1 MANSAEVTFEDFQT
15 NERFKKLERSLKLAI
30 LKKTHSKSVNK
41 KEMLPP
47 AIASSS
53 ISSINVDSMNSSYV
67 TPSLHTSV
75 KSEVLAS
82 SNNLRNLCSTKRNCK
97 TNREIMATSSV
108 KQDDCNDRLVMPPPM
123 KNTVYRISKQTQ
135 DNVPT
140 LPNCKTVVS
149 NPLNRSVQSSTVNT
163 FSLSAASHIS
173 ANTNTSK
180 EYPYPFVAP
189 TIAAIDPQRVNR
201 SFSRWRVMLNDNY
214 ELIIKGTLECGRVAY
229 SKPVIRRYNATCVE
243 SKYKY
248 KYNLEGNI
256 VDERNVLP
264 DYIRGKFYNGFPDDW
279 ENVYQIWRT
288 YLSQGCPV
296 TFRWPTPITDSDDDL
311 KSELTELTYI
321 CTKNEKDIFKE
332 PCESFKYSSNKFGN
346 PSENDQMKSS
356 KKKRKYNCSTHS
368 FQNCKENTSL
378 VKPLISQKDII
389 PIVQTKNMK
398 STCDMDNEQ
407 NTELNVNPVYS
418 FRGMNKLKDIIHED
432 KLKIIID
439 NLADRNCSPKYI
451 DKVIELF
458 NCLDYTEYYRTKS
471 ECDYNSAISA
481 NHETSC
487 KQEML
492 QANLACDNNH
502 TDNKF
507 ENELKEK
514 GKNYRNSINLRDRS
528 INNDSN
534 LTQLSNPINVKPKYD
549 GNNDSDESESL
560 TYVGVPK
567 ISIER
572 VLHSR
577 KASRKIYKHKIR
589 KKSANSRNIKGIEY
603 EFESA
608 PTMIPMANKMA
619 KKSLLSDESC
629 ISITEDQVQ
638 DEIDMAKYH
647 KIKNIAQRSQEDS
660 FNSHLMRNNFDVY
673 DTNNPAIQN
682 KQSFNPFQTQKINLN
697 ASIKEQEISHKVEK
711 NAHSQFIADIDYASN
726 SDIDVEIIS
735 TSTRKTDEN
744 MVALH
749 SNLDQDIVISSESN
763 NNFSKKPFIFQA
775 SHREYIGQ
783 SKNEIAMKKS
793 KTNITSLKPVN
804 LKLKIKE
811 ADSKSEQLQPL
822 DVHIVET
829 EKDKQYFNIQPLEE
843 ICKNKLVSK
852 TSIATT
858 KEIIANDSHSKT
870 IEIEKAN
877 NKKKIYLT
885 TNKKNESNINST
897 NLTNAATEQSKSNKL
912 EIKNN
917 SKVLSAWM
925 PKVIYYAKSK
935 SELGLIFEGKLLN
948 ELGHVMQRKFT
959 TDIVLKRLSA
969 TLIETVNHEF
979 YELVGCLND
988 NEHVIPKELVNQC
1001 RNGCPANIE
1010 QFCLTWK
1017 MLQNYKIQKIS
1028 EKLNSTSMDLLN
1040 TSVSSRGRRI
1050 VPPLSYWTGERITVK
1065 DNNLVYNPGNSQ
1077 ESSLV
1082 STTETSKEAIKETK
1096 KLSPKKT
1103 KKQEANSKNVSK
1115 EQKLFKS
1122 NEISNSS
1129 KNETLVIE
1137 KSQSSNKSYKTKA
1150 ANNTKKS
1157 YKSHKSR
1164 KSRINGKRYVKQNLT
1179 FSLTDS
1185 SEKEQDV
1192 SPQKRMCTHLNKKTG
1207 TPSQYTMTLRKR
1219 QSKDIPQ

>member
-1 MANSAEVTFEDFQT
+1 MANSAGEVTFEDFQT

-30 LKKTHSKSVNK
+30 LKKAHSKSVHK

-47 AIASSS
+47 VIASPS

-82 SNNLRNLCSTKRNCK
+82 SNNLRNLFSTKRNCK

-123 KNTVYRISKQTQ
+123 KNTVYRISKETQ
-135 DNVPT
+135 DKVPT

-163 FSLSAASHIS
+163 FSLSASHIS

-180 EYPYPFVAP
+180 DPYPFVAP
-189 TIAAIDPQRVNR
+189 TIAVIDPQRINR

-248 KYNLEGNI
+248 KYNLQGNI

-288 YLSQGCPV
+288 YISQGCPV

-321 CTKNEKDIFKE
+321 CTKNKKDIFKE
-332 PCESFKYSSNKFGN
+332 PCESFEYSSNKFEN

-368 FQNCKENTSL
+368 FQSCKENTSL

-389 PIVQTKNMK
+389 PIVQTKNIK
-398 STCDMDNEQ
+398 SACDIDNEQ
-407 NTELNVNPVYS
+407 NTELDINPVY
-418 FRGMNKLKDIIHED
+418 RGMNKLKDIIYED

-458 NCLDYTEYYRTKS
+458 NCLDYTECYRTKS

-507 ENELKEK
+507 ENVLKEK
-514 GKNYRNSINLRDRS
+514 GKNYRNFINLRDKN
-528 INNDSN
+528 INNNSN
-534 LTQLSNPINVKPKYD
+534 LIQLSNPTNIKPKYD

-577 KASRKIYKHKIR
+577 KASRKTYKHKIR
-589 KKSANSRNIKGIEY
+589 KKPANSRNIKEIEY

-608 PTMIPMANKMA
+608 PMMIPMANN

-629 ISITEDQVQ
+629 ISITEDEAQ
-638 DEIDMAKYH
+638 DEIDMTKYH

-673 DTNNPAIQN
+673 DTNNPAMQN

-697 ASIKEQEISHKVEK
+697 APIKEQEISHKVEK

-726 SDIDVEIIS
+726 SDIDVEIS
-735 TSTRKTDEN
+735 TSTRKTDGN
-744 MVALH
+744 MVALQ
-749 SNLDQDIVISSESN
+749 SNVDQDIVISSESN
-763 NNFSKKPFIFQA
+763 NNFSKKPFMFQA

-783 SKNEIAMKKS
+783 SKNEIAMKES
-793 KTNITSLKPVN
+793 KPSTISLKPVN

-811 ADSKSEQLQPL
+811 TDSKSEQLQPL
-822 DVHIVET
+822 DVHIVES
-829 EKDKQYFNIQPLEE
+829 EKDKQYFNIQSLEE
-843 ICKNKLVSK
+843 VCKNKLVSK
-852 TSIATT
+852 ASNATT
-858 KEIIANDSHSKT
+858 KAIIANESHSKMM
-870 IEIEKAN
+870 EMEKAN

-897 NLTNAATEQSKSNKL
+897 NLTNPATEQSSNKL

-917 SKVLSAWM
+917 SKVLIAWM

-948 ELGHVMQRKFT
+948 ALGHVIQRKFT

-988 NEHVIPKELVNQC
+988 NEHVIPKELANQC
-1001 RNGCPANIE
+1001 HNGCPANIE

-1017 MLQNYKIQKIS
+1017 MLQNYKIQKMS
-1028 EKLNSTSMDLLN
+1028 EKLNNSSMDMLN

-1096 KLSPKKT
+1096 KLSTKKT
-1103 KKQEANSKNVSK
+1103 KKQEANSKNISK

-1129 KNETLVIE
+1129 KKNENLVIE

-1157 YKSHKSR
+1157 YKSRKSR
-1164 KSRINGKRYVKQNLT
+1164 KSRINGKRYIKQNLT

-1219 QSKDIPQ
+1219 QSKDTPQ